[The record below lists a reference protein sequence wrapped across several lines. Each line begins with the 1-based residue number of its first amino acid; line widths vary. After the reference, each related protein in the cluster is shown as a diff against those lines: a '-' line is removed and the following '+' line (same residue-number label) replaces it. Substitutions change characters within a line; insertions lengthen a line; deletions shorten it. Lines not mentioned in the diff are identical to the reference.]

1 MIDFLSMFVAVLPVI
16 LIGLYIY
23 KKDRVKEPLKLL
35 FKLFILGILSCFP
48 SIGSGILLGLLFP
61 QVSDMNVIKLF
72 MYVFVTIALVEEFY
86 KWLFLYKFSYF
97 HDEFTSSYDMI
108 VYSVFVALGFAF
120 FENVLYVSGYGMK
133 AALVRFVS
141 AVPGHACN
149 GILMGMY
156 LGIAKLNEY
165 KGEFNISRRYKY
177 LSLIVPIIVHGI
189 YDFCAYYGSAVFVI
203 IFLLFVL
210 FVDIYC
216 LIKVKKISSNSVRFN
231 DNKSIKNKN

>member
-1 MIDFLSMFVAVLPVI
+1 MIDFLSMFVAILPII

-23 KKDRVKEPLKLL
+23 KKDKIKEPIKLL

-48 SIGSGILLGLLFP
+48 SIGAGILLGLLFP
-61 QVSDMNVIKLF
+61 EVSDMNVIQLF
-72 MYVFVTIALVEEFY
+72 IYVFVTIALVEEFY

-108 VYSVFVALGFAF
+108 VYSVFVSLGFAL
-120 FENVLYVSGYGMK
+120 FENILYVSGYGLK

-149 GILMGMY
+149 GVLMGMY
-156 LGIAKLNEY
+156 LGIAKLMEY
-165 KGEFNISRRYKY
+165 KGEFNISKIYKC

-189 YDFCAYYGSAVFVI
+189 YDFCAYYGSKLFII
-203 IFLLFVL
+203 IFLLFVI
-210 FVDIYC
+210 FVDVYC
-216 LIKVKKISSNSVRFN
+216 IIKVKHISLNSVSFK
-231 DNKSIKNKN
+231 DNKNKN